1 MNDPK
6 SKKDF
11 NAKYYGEKG
20 KEVKLNNAEETKKV
34 SDAIAN
40 ADFVIEKVKRGQQK
54 RNPQPPF
61 TTSTLQQDAS
71 RKYNFQ
77 AAKTMQIAQ
86 TLYEGI
92 NLGGKIRN
100 NRSYNVYENRFAK
113 NCRRRTERGGC
124 IFD

>member
-1 MNDPK
+1 MELQYRKNDKTGEELYYTTHSSGLGIYIIP
-6 SKKDF
+6 KKDVY
-11 NAKYYGEKG
+11 KRQ
-20 KEVKLNNAEETKKV
+20 KLNNAEETKKV

-92 NLGGKIRN
+92 RC
-100 NRSYNVYENRFAK
+100 V
-113 NCRRRTERGGC
+113 
-124 IFD
+124 